1 MANLINT
8 TNFKSEYSENIL
20 PTTAL
25 ISDSSDLS
33 YSGDG
38 LVTISNDYQFSD
50 NKSLK
55 LEMPI
60 STSINTQTYFNLGS
74 DLEYQAK
81 YDGNYIFSFRFLNDS
96 LGITNQLINIKL
108 NVFVNSLL
116 THTFV
121 IEKQQSYYSPINFY
135 TFCQSFNLSPND
147 IVNFT
152 FEVDSEPIAP
162 AITLK
167 LYFSGFKLELDD
179 RFLGLPSVYSK
190 PKDYDISQTQGY
202 LKNTHQGWG
211 YYADSLTTPSI
222 TIGTTYTQITIDA
235 LGALTNTNY
244 LPLEIRGTSNLWS
257 GNKITPISVGD
268 DYDGRFDVTI
278 SAKSGSPSYIEV
290 ILDISGSTAGTNK
303 VFTGYIQTGSATPYD
318 QSLPLDF
325 FSLTTFLSNGGRLYA
340 KVDTGSVT
348 LTRRNIKISRKSKAF

>member
-1 MANLINT
+1 MSIIVAPRIYELIN
-8 TNFKSEYSENIL
+8 EYSDNLLNYESTFNNDITF
-20 PTTAL
+20 TTTSGSGIAQ
-25 ISDSSDLS
+25 INDSNFFQ
-33 YSGDG
+33 GG
-38 LVTISNDYQFSD
+38 
-50 NKSLK
+50 KSLK
-55 LEMPI
+55 VINYDNIPMTFGT
-60 STSINTQTYFNLGS
+60 STDLGCIIEQTGS
-74 DLEYQAK
+74 H
-81 YDGNYIFSFRFLNDS
+81 IFSFRLLAESANGDGPSFIINVFRNGIIYHNLTALYNEAVTYNNWMVFAQHLYFESGDVISFNFDFNPAFDNDMIWVDGLKLEFDDRN
-96 LGITNQLINIKL
+96 LGIPTAW
-108 NVFVNSLL
+108 SM
-116 THTFV
+116 
-121 IEKQQSYYSPINFY
+121 
-135 TFCQSFNLSPND
+135 
-147 IVNFT
+147 
-152 FEVDSEPIAP
+152 
-162 AITLK
+162 
-167 LYFSGFKLELDD
+167 
-179 RFLGLPSVYSK
+179 
-190 PKDYDISQTQGY
+190 PKDYCCSDNKGY

-222 TIGTTYTQITIDA
+222 TIGTTYAQITIDA

-303 VFTGYIQTGSATPYD
+303 VFTGYIQTGNATPYD

-325 FSLTTFLSNGGRLYA
+325 FSLTTFLANGGRLYA

>member
-1 MANLINT
+1 MSFITAFHIENKRN
-8 TNFKSEYSENIL
+8 EYSDNLLTYASTFEN
-20 PTTAL
+20 
-25 ISDSSDLS
+25 DLTWNIT
-33 YSGDG
+33 SGTG
-38 LVTISNDYQFSD
+38 TITQDINHYFQG

-55 LEMPI
+55 IESLD
-60 STSINTQTYFNLGS
+60 NTLLSFNTITDLGFTTQQT
-74 DLEYQAK
+74 
-81 YDGNYIFSFRFLNDS
+81 GNYIFSFEVLFEDFLGDD
-96 LGITNQLINIKL
+96 
-108 NVFVNSLL
+108 
-116 THTFV
+116 
-121 IEKQQSYYSPINFY
+121 PNF
-135 TFCQSFNLSPND
+135 
-147 IVNFT
+147 IVNIFKNGILLNNVQAFYSDNNVENNWGCYSQIFNFNAGDVIT
-152 FEVDSEPIAP
+152 YNFSYQSGSSTSQIIWIDGLKFE
-162 AITLK
+162 
-167 LYFSGFKLELDD
+167 FDD
-179 RFLGLPSVYSK
+179 RNLRIPTAWSMSK
-190 PKDYDISQTQGY
+190 DFCCSDTKGY

-222 TIGTTYTQITIDA
+222 IIGNTYAQITIDA
-235 LGALTNTNY
+235 LGAFTNTNY
-244 LPLEIRGTSNLWS
+244 LPLEIRGVSELWS

-325 FSLTTFLSNGGRLYA
+325 FSLATFLSNGGRLYA

>member
-8 TNFKSEYSENIL
+8 INFKSEYSENIL

-38 LVTISNDYQFSD
+38 IVTISNDYQFSD

-60 STSINTQTYFNLGS
+60 NSSSNTQTYFNLGS
-74 DLEYQAK
+74 DLEKQVK
-81 YDGNYIFSFRFLNDS
+81 YDGSYIFSFRLLNDS

-121 IEKQQSYYSPINFY
+121 IEKQQSYYSPRNFY
-135 TFCQSFNLSPND
+135 TFCQSFNLLGND

-152 FEVDSEPIAP
+152 FEVDSDPIAP
-162 AITLK
+162 NPTLK

-179 RFLGLPSVYSK
+179 RFLGIPSIYSK
-190 PKDYDISQTQGY
+190 PKDYDISNDKLLISETQWDVTDIGTQVVANGAS
-202 LKNTHQGWG
+202 LNLFTLIDNALDKNTTNT
-211 YYADSLTTPSI
+211 DSFDELNIVSNSI
-222 TIGTTYTQITIDA
+222 VTTYRNCKTIHLIRLSLNIVSGSDQYYQIQIRRTTDDSVVYRALLQRNADETIQTIEMTTRTLSAIDPFVVDGFYLAFVNNSGASATIDDA
-235 LGALTNTNY
+235 LSLVIISNY
-244 LPLEIRGTSNLWS
+244 Q
-257 GNKITPISVGD
+257 K
-268 DYDGRFDVTI
+268 
-278 SAKSGSPSYIEV
+278 AQ
-290 ILDISGSTAGTNK
+290 K
-303 VFTGYIQTGSATPYD
+303 V
-318 QSLPLDF
+318 
-325 FSLTTFLSNGGRLYA
+325 
-340 KVDTGSVT
+340 
-348 LTRRNIKISRKSKAF
+348 